1 MRALAAGILLAAL
14 AGAGARAATATI
26 TISGAGGVPISPLLY
41 GVNYVWDKVPGPD
54 FAAYQAAM
62 GDVAHASLSR
72 YLGGWGAEAYDW
84 SANTESGKRAVD
96 APGEAPDGFL
106 AAVPAASFITPSAEA
121 IKQPEM
127 IGDTVKQSVALVSQ
141 YGGRV
146 KYWEIGNEWWLQA
159 GAKKNPARRAENL
172 AGYARLL
179 ASVAPAMK
187 AADPSIKIFA
197 MADWAAPDEVAQMR
211 QMAGAGWDAV
221 DGISVHSY
229 CGATD
234 ETRRCTDLPAAIA
247 AVRQASGKPLIY
259 ASEWAAVR
267 GMNLDDDGIRN
278 AGLTV
283 CALGDM
289 AFAGINLGAYWPP
302 VNVLPGLSFVS
313 GDYRTALATGVA
325 FGWMAKYY
333 EGQALPAGGDMTAL
347 AARDG
352 GDVNVIVP
360 SGDSGPVHVRILLTG
375 TGLRGAVDGSVL
387 FGANKDGRVARI
399 AALPVTTEQ
408 AGGKTYAAFDLD
420 PGGADRGAAYEIAR
434 VTLR

>member
-1 MRALAAGILLAAL
+1 MRALAPGILLAAL
-14 AGAGARAATATI
+14 AGASGQAATATI
-26 TISGAGGVPISPLLY
+26 TISSVGGMPISPLLY
-41 GVNYVWDKVPGPD
+41 GVNYVWDKVPGQD
-54 FAAYQAAM
+54 FAAYQTAM
-62 GDVAHASLSR
+62 DDVAHASLSR
-72 YLGGWGAEAYDW
+72 YLGGWGAESYNW
-84 SANTESGKRAVD
+84 SANTESGKRA
-96 APGEAPDGFL
+96 ARMPGEAPAGFL
-106 AAVPAASFITPSAEA
+106 AAVPAASFITPSVAA
-121 IKQPEM
+121 VKQPEM
-127 IGDTVKQSVALVSQ
+127 IGDTVHQSVALVSQ

-146 KYWEIGNEWWLQA
+146 KYWEIGNEWWLQG
-159 GAKKNPARRAENL
+159 GAKRSPARRAENL

-179 ASVAPAMK
+179 AAVAPAMK

-211 QMAGAGWDAV
+211 QLAGAGWDAV

-234 ETRRCTDLPAAIA
+234 STRRCVDLPAGIA
-247 AVRQASGKPLIY
+247 AVRRASGKQLIY

-267 GMNLDDDGIRN
+267 AMNEDDDGIRN

-302 VNVLPGLSFVS
+302 VNVLPGLAFVS
-313 GDYRTALATGVA
+313 GDYRTAYATGVA

-333 EGQALPAGGDMTAL
+333 EGQALAAGGDMTAL

-352 GDVNVIVP
+352 GQVNVIVP

-375 TGLRGAVDGSVL
+375 TGLQGVVDGSVL
-387 FGANKDGRVARI
+387 FGADASGRVART
-399 AALPVTTEQ
+399 ASLPVTMEMDD
-408 AGGKTYAAFDLD
+408 GKTYAAFDLD
-420 PGGADRGAAYEIAR
+420 PGGPGRGAGYEIAR

>member
-1 MRALAAGILLAAL
+1 MRGLAAGVVLAAL
-14 AGAGARAATATI
+14 AGASGQAATATI
-26 TISGAGGVPISPLLY
+26 TISSAAGMPISPLLY
-41 GVNYVWDKVPGPD
+41 GVNYVWDKVPAQD

-62 GDVAHASLSR
+62 DDVAHARLSR
-72 YLGGWGAEAYDW
+72 YLGGWGAESYDW
-84 SANTESGKRAVD
+84 SANTESGKRAAD
-96 APGEAPDGFL
+96 MPGEAPEGFL
-106 AAVPAASFITPSAEA
+106 AAVPAASFITPSAAA
-121 IKQPEM
+121 IKQPAM
-127 IGDTVKQSVALVSQ
+127 IGDTVRQSVALVSR

-159 GAKKNPARRAENL
+159 GAKKSPARRAENL
-172 AGYARLL
+172 AGYARLV
-179 ASVAPAMK
+179 AAVAPAMK

-197 MADWAAPDEVAQMR
+197 MADWAAPDEVAR
-211 QMAGAGWDAV
+211 LRELAGPGWDAV

-234 ETRRCTDLPAAIA
+234 AARRCNDLPAAIE
-247 AVRQASGKPLIY
+247 AVRRASGKPLIY

-267 GMNLDDDGIRN
+267 GMNESDDGIRN

-325 FGWMAKYY
+325 FGWMATYY
-333 EGQALPAGGDMTAL
+333 EGRALAVGGDMTAL

-352 GDVNVIVP
+352 DDVNVIVP

-375 TGLRGAVDGSVL
+375 TGLQGVVDGRVL
-387 FGANKDGRVARI
+387 FGVGAGRVAGT
-399 AALPVTTEQ
+399 ASLPVTIEQ
-408 AGGKTYAAFDLD
+408 DGGKAFAAFDLD
-420 PGGADRGAAYEIAR
+420 PGGAGRGAAFEIAR

>member
-1 MRALAAGILLAAL
+1 LAGAL
-14 AGAGARAATATI
+14 AGAAAQGATATI
-26 TISGAGGVPISPLLY
+26 TISSAGAMPISPLLY
-41 GVNYVWDKVPGPD
+41 GVNYVWDKVPGRD
-54 FAAYQAAM
+54 FSAYQAAM
-62 GDVAHASLSR
+62 SGVAHASLSR

-84 SANTESGKRAVD
+84 SANTESGKRAADV
-96 APGEAPDGFL
+96 PGEAPDGFL
-106 AAVPAASFITPSAEA
+106 DAVPAASFITPSAAA
-121 IKQPEM
+121 IKQPEA
-127 IGDTVKQSVALVSQ
+127 IDDTVKQSVALVSQ

-146 KYWEIGNEWWLQA
+146 KYWEIGNEWWQQA
-159 GAKKNPARRAENL
+159 GAKKSPARRARNL

-179 ASVAPAMK
+179 AAVAPAMK

-197 MADWAAPDEVAQMR
+197 MADWAAPDEVVQMR
-211 QMAGAGWDAV
+211 QMAGPGWDAV

-234 ETRRCTDLPAAIA
+234 ATHRCVDLPAGIA
-247 AVRQASGKPLIY
+247 AIRRASGKQLIY

-267 GMNLDDDGIRN
+267 GMNANDDGIRN

-289 AFAGINLGAYWPP
+289 AFAGIDLGAYWPP

-313 GDYRTALATGVA
+313 GDYRTPLATGVA

-333 EGQALPAGGDMTAL
+333 EGQALVAGGDMTAL

-360 SGDSGPVHVRILLTG
+360 SGDAGPVHVRIMLTG
-375 TGLRGAVDGSVL
+375 TGLNGVVDGSVL
-387 FGANKDGRVARI
+387 FGADAAGRVARTVS
-399 AALPVTTEQ
+399 LPVTIEQ
-408 AGGKTYAAFDLD
+408 DGGNMFAAFDLD
-420 PGGADRGAAYEIAR
+420 PGGVSRGAAFEIAR